1 MNRVH
6 ERFTTSIRPIGAT
19 FLLACALPLLGQQ
32 TTPPPPL
39 PAKPI
44 AWPKIT
50 ERKLEN
56 GLTVVL
62 VPLSNVPKVTAEL
75 TFLAGRGAGWREH
88 PGLAQLAAR
97 VANEGTA
104 TRSSKQLKEELRS
117 IGGSLTVA
125 ADADT
130 TTFSA
135 NALSEFAPHLLEL
148 LNDVAEHPAY
158 PKVEVELG
166 KANMKSEI
174 EEQRSN
180 PDFLADEQLQ
190 KAIFGATAYGFVVA
204 SPKAID
210 AITQEQ
216 LRAFASARYLPN
228 GAHLVLA
235 GDFEPESMLRQVQKA
250 FGSWKSGTPPAETT
264 LTLPKRDRRQIY
276 FVDRPGSVQSTILVG
291 ALAGPRKSADY
302 LALRTVN
309 MVCGGAF
316 YSRLTRNLR
325 EDKGYTYTPFSSA
338 DMRRRSGLFEAGAS
352 VRNEVTGPALLE
364 MLYELDRLRIAPVT
378 AEEIAAAKTYSVG
391 AMELEVETQAGLA
404 QRVDSLYTYDLPRDF
419 LQTFRE
425 KIEALTVADLQK
437 AAARYFDTYR
447 GAIVIVGDYA
457 KVKEQVTPFADVT
470 LVK

>member
-1 MNRVH
+1 MK
-6 ERFTTSIRPIGAT
+6 PIGPIRTILAT
-19 FLLACALPLLGQQ
+19 LLLACTPLFAQQ

-44 AWPKIT
+44 SWPKIT

-75 TFLAGRGAGWREH
+75 TFLTGRGAGWKEH

-97 VANEGTA
+97 VANEGTD
-104 TRSSKQLKEELRS
+104 TRSSKRLKEELRS
-117 IGGSLTVA
+117 IGGSLTIA
-125 ADADT
+125 TDADST
-130 TTFSA
+130 TVSA

-148 LNDVAEHPAY
+148 ISDVAQHPAY
-158 PKVEVELG
+158 PKTEVDLG

-190 KAIFGATAYGFVVA
+190 KAIFGQTAYGFVVA
-204 SPKAID
+204 GPKAID
-210 AITQEQ
+210 AITREQ
-216 LRAFASARYLPN
+216 LRAFASAHYLPN

-235 GDFEPESMLRQVQKA
+235 GDFEPEAMFHEVQKA
-250 FGSWKSGTPPAETT
+250 FGSWKSGTAPVEAT
-264 LTLPKRDRRQIY
+264 LTVPKRGKRQIY
-276 FVDRPGSVQSTILVG
+276 FIDRPGSVQSTILVG
-291 ALAGPRKSADY
+291 ALAGPRKSPDY
-302 LALRTVN
+302 LALRTAN

-325 EDKGYTYTPFSSA
+325 EEKGYTYTPFSSA

-352 VRNEVTGPALLE
+352 VRNEVTGPSILE
-364 MLYELDRLRIAPVT
+364 MLYELDRLRVSPVT

-391 AMELEVETQAGLA
+391 AMELEVETQSGLA
-404 QRVDSLYTYDLPRDF
+404 QRVDTLYTYDLPRDF

-457 KVKEQVTPFADVT
+457 KVKDQVAPFADVT